1 MSGKRYTEEFKIA
14 AVKQVAQRGHPVS
27 EVAERLGVSIHSLY
41 AWVKRYGMPEEE
53 RKAVDAQCDEMRRLK
68 AELKRVTEE
77 RDILKKGRGV
87 LCQDVRVR
95 YTLIVAL
102 QDHYSVRRLCKML
115 DVHPSGFYA
124 WRHSPESQ
132 RAKEDKRLLVPIKQ
146 SWLESGAVYGYRKVS
161 DDLREL
167 GETCGINRVHR
178 LMRSAGIRSQTGYGK
193 RKYKRGGAPSLVAPN
208 HLQRQFD
215 VKEPNRVWVTDI
227 TYIRT
232 YEGWLYLAVVLDLFS
247 RQVVGWSMSSRIDR
261 ELAMNALLMAVW
273 RRQPKNTVMV
283 HSDQGSQFSS
293 YDWRDFLD
301 AHNLQQ
307 SMSRRGNCH
316 DNAVAESFF
325 QLIKRERIRRK
336 IYATR
341 AEAKEDVFDYIEMF
355 YNPKRRHG
363 FNEKLSP
370 VNFEKRYFERLASV

>member
-1 MSGKRYTEEFKIA
+1 M
-14 AVKQVAQRGHPVS
+14 
-27 EVAERLGVSIHSLY
+27 
-41 AWVKRYGMPEEE
+41 
-53 RKAVDAQCDEMRRLK
+53 
-68 AELKRVTEE
+68 
-77 RDILKKGRGV
+77 
-87 LCQDVRVR
+87 
-95 YTLIVAL
+95 IVAL
-102 QDHYSVRRLCKML
+102 QDNYLVRRLCKML
-115 DVHPSGFYA
+115 DVHPSGYYA
-124 WRHSPESQ
+124 WRHNPESQ
-132 RAKEDKRLLVPIKQ
+132 RTKEDRRLLVPIKQ

-167 GETCGINRVHR
+167 GEACGINRVHR

-193 RKYKRGGAPSLVAPN
+193 RKYKCGGAPSLVAPN

-273 RRQPKNTVMV
+273 RRQPTNTVMV

-336 IYATR
+336 TYTTR
-341 AEAKEDVFDYIEMF
+341 AAAREDVFDYIEMF

>member
-1 MSGKRYTEEFKIA
+1 MTRNKQTIEVVTMSQERRRRWSADEKA
-14 AVKQVAQRGHPVS
+14 ALVRETYEPGMNVSLVARKH
-27 EVAERLGVSIHSLY
+27 GV
-41 AWVKRYGMPEEE
+41 
-53 RKAVDAQCDEMRRLK
+53 
-68 AELKRVTEE
+68 
-77 RDILKKGRGV
+77 
-87 LCQDVRVR
+87 
-95 YTLIVAL
+95 
-102 QDHYSVRRLCKML
+102 
-115 DVHPSGFYA
+115 
-124 WRHSPESQ
+124 
-132 RAKEDKRLLVPIKQ
+132 
-146 SWLESGAVYGYRKVS
+146 
-161 DDLREL
+161 
-167 GETCGINRVHR
+167 
-178 LMRSAGIRSQTGYGK
+178 
-193 RKYKRGGAPSLVAPN
+193 GAPSLVAPN

-227 TYIRT
+227 TYIRI

-336 IYATR
+336 TYTTR
-341 AEAKEDVFDYIEMF
+341 AQAREDVFDYIEMF

-363 FNEKLSP
+363 FNENLSP